1 MYFRPEPCGVC
12 SLALRSNATRFKY
25 RGLYAAAFTQL
36 LFSISF
42 LDDFFCKYVT
52 DNLRSGS
59 LTLEP
64 IIIYCI
70 VSIAIPTCTI
80 CIQIIFIL
88 FYFFETKGIC
98 MNYLLRFVLHGL
110 EPSVTTWLWLH
121 RLNKNFRKILLIY
134 CFKKCCSGREHMYS
148 GRSILIHLNVLSFIN
163 LTN

>member
-110 EPSVTTWLWLH
+110 EPSVTTTTLVTSAQQKFSKNSAHLLFQKMLLW
-121 RLNKNFRKILLIY
+121 
-134 CFKKCCSGREHMYS
+134 S
-148 GRSILIHLNVLSFIN
+148 
-163 LTN
+163 